1 MKSKDFK
8 IKDLMDQIS
17 SSAILLP
24 AIQRN
29 YVWRENQISSFLDS
43 LMREY
48 PVGSLLLW
56 ENPSGNMFKFLQEYK
71 RKARNTEADE
81 KEVKRASYGVM
92 DGQQRLNSLFIAFMG
107 KYENKELYFDINS
120 GKDGNRYEFSFL
132 TPKEAVENS
141 KTKIWTSVKDICKG
155 VPDNKM
161 SKLGARNELQRENIR
176 RLNNVYKNAKL
187 SYYVIDKSINPE
199 DVLEIFIRV
208 NSGGTKLSKTDFLFS
223 VLVKN
228 WKEGKDLIKDLVEK
242 IQDKIGE
249 SSRIDGDYILRT
261 SMYLLEF
268 DTKIKI
274 TDFSSEENI
283 DKIKDNWDKLSKA
296 IESAFALVHSWGF
309 DKNCITSFSAI
320 MPIAYYLYTKHKGMK
335 KNVSLLPK
343 KEKDFLK
350 KFFILA
356 QINQLFGASVNNVL
370 TKVRACFQKG
380 KIWAAL
386 EKDWPAK
393 FIFKKDSAERLMNK
407 YKFEDK
413 SYCFLILSLLN
424 PRLNYDESVFHI
436 DHLHP
441 ISSFVNRKDGSMAD
455 ELKNL
460 NVSEKEKSQ
469 WIDMCNQLPNLGLL
483 MGAINQSKGD
493 TSLKKWLNKHKKDYK
508 ENLINIKWGLKL
520 EEFEDFFVKR
530 KKEMVNKLTEI
541 LKDKPII

>member
-81 KEVKRASYGVM
+81 KEVKKASYGVM
-92 DGQQRLNSLFIAFMG
+92 DGQQRLNSLYIAFMG

-161 SKLGARNELQRENIR
+161 AKLGARNELQRENIR

-228 WKEGKDLIKDLVEK
+228 WKEGKDLIKDLVEE
-242 IQDKIGE
+242 IQEKIGE
-249 SSRIDGDYILRT
+249 TSRIDGDYILRT
-261 SMYLLEF
+261 SMYLLDF

-283 DKIKDNWDKLSKA
+283 DKIKNNWEKLSKA
-296 IESAFALVHSWGF
+296 IDFAFALVHSWGF

-320 MPIAYYLYTKHKGMK
+320 MPIAYYLYTKHPKM
-335 KNVSLLPK
+335 KNVLLMDG

-350 KFFILA
+350 KFFIMA
-356 QINQLFGASVNNVL
+356 QVNQLFGASVNTVL
-370 TKVRACFQKG
+370 AKVRTCFKNT
-380 KIWAAL
+380 KIWNSL
-386 EKDWPAK
+386 KKEWPAK
-393 FIFKKDSAERLMNK
+393 FTLKKISSESLIKK
-407 YKFEDK
+407 YKYEDK

-424 PRLNYDESVFHI
+424 PGLNYYESAFHI

-441 ISSFVNRKDGSMAD
+441 ISSFVNRKDNSIA
-455 ELKNL
+455 ENL
-460 NVSEKEKSQ
+460 EKLEMEEKDKIK
-469 WIDMCNQLPNLGLL
+469 WMEMCNQLPNLGLL
-483 MGAINQSKGD
+483 MGALNESKGGK
-493 TSLKKWLNKHKKDYK
+493 SLKEWLNKHEKDYK
-508 ENLINIKWGLKL
+508 ENLIDKKWKL
-520 EEFEDFFVKR
+520 DFDQFEVFFNAR
-530 KKEMVNKLTEI
+530 KKVMIEKLSNI
-541 LKDKPII
+541 LKGEPQI